1 MGRVGLMGLPLGRIP
16 ITTRS
21 VSEGHGIPRLRFGL
35 GLNQQ
40 AQCLTG
46 IIEHLNSSL
55 DKNRKEPAMA
65 GTERQRELRK
75 RRHRTK
81 KLANLHK
88 KSEKANKTEKAAI
101 VHKLRRLTPGADQL
115 IQAWKLA

>member
-1 MGRVGLMGLPLGRIP
+1 MLKCLTEISPNLI
-16 ITTRS
+16 
-21 VSEGHGIPRLRFGL
+21 IPR
-35 GLNQQ
+35 
-40 AQCLTG
+40 
-46 IIEHLNSSL
+46 I
-55 DKNRKEPAMA
+55 DKKELAMA

-88 KSEKANKTEKAAI
+88 KCEKANKTEKAAI
-101 VHKLRRLTPGADQL
+101 VHKLRRLSPGAEQL